1 MASPQ
6 YGTTLRNALLQAY
19 IDIIGTAPTLALR
32 TGAPPANCAA
42 VDAGSLLVSIT
53 LPSTWMAAPS
63 AGASAMSGTWQ
74 GYSAA
79 TGTIGHYRITKSGT
93 CHEQGTVTQA
103 FSLTTSAGTTANSNI
118 LTFASTTGISVGQAV
133 VGTGIP
139 SGATVLAVDATTV
152 SLSAVSSAGVAS
164 GTSIYFGDTSGAL
177 WSNAVAI
184 ATVGTLVAVVK
195 RTLTAPGA

>member
-1 MASPQ
+1 MPAPQ

-19 IDIIGTAPTLALR
+19 IDTIGTAPTLSLR
-32 TGAPPANCAA
+32 TGAPPATPASA
-42 VDAGSLLVSIT
+42 DSGTQLVAIT
-53 LPSTWMAAPS
+53 LPTTWMAAPS
-63 AGASAMSGTWQ
+63 AGASAMTGTWQ
-74 GYSAA
+74 GTSSA

-184 ATVGTLVAVVK
+184 ATVGTLVVVVK